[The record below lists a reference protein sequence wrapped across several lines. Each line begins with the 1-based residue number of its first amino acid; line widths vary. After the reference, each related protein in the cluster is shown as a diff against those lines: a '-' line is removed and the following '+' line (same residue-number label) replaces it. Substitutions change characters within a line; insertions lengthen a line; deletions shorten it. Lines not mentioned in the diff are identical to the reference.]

1 MTHSILIKN
10 MSFQYHSMDK
20 RIFSDVNVSIDEH
33 WKLALLGRNGRGKTT
48 FMNILTN
55 KLQYR
60 GTIQTPLTFK
70 YFPAFPL

>member
-1 MTHSILIKN
+1 

-60 GTIQTPLTFK
+60 GTFK
-70 YFPAFPL
+70 RH